1 MNLQMSDGRMIAAK
15 DLLNPSSS
23 EALVLTPE
31 ELDMEKQLNN
41 VWKGIVNKDVCLIL
55 VSFLI
60 SMTLCRN

>member
-41 VWKGIVNKDVCLIL
+41 VWKGIVNKDVC
-55 VSFLI
+55 F
-60 SMTLCRN
+60 